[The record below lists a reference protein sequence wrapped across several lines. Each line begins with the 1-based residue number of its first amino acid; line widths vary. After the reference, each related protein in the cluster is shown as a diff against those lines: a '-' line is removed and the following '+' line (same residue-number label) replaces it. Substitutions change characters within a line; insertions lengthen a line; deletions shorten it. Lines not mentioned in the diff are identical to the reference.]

1 VTLDVDVRPAAARTP
16 ARPPRHLPPVPAAVR
31 RWSGPALGGLL
42 VALLL
47 GGIAA
52 LYGTNL
58 GGWPARSID
67 EGTYVSQTWSVLTR
81 GELAPYTYWYDH
93 PPLGWLL
100 LSLLLAP
107 VGGVARAANAVLA
120 GREAVLAVHLAGCAL
135 LYVWARRIGLG
146 RIPAALAVAA
156 WAASPLT
163 VFFARQVLLDN
174 LAVPLVLGAFALAA
188 SPTSRLRAAGGAGVL
203 FAMACLTKETSL
215 LVLPGLALQLWQSSR
230 ATTRRYALTLAA
242 SLCVLTL
249 SAYLLLALLR
259 GELLPGEGHVSL
271 VEGIAFQLL
280 TRDGT
285 PPLWQGGEQQ
295 VTTLLRWL
303 ALDPW
308 LPAAGAAALVPA
320 LAVRRLRPAAIAALV
335 LAASG
340 ATTRYLPAM
349 FVVALLPFAALL
361 AAGLVDVGWRLRV
374 ARAPRPLRRPAA
386 PVAVSAAV
394 AAAVLVAPVW
404 DRGLEPAL
412 TRDDDAAVDQAYDWL
427 RRHAGGA
434 RLLVDEPLRIEL
446 VARGGWPEA
455 DAVWIY
461 KLDLDPEVAA
471 ANPGGWRD
479 FDYVVTTATSR
490 ADTQLG
496 EQVDLALARSEPVA
510 TFGPPGTDDGAA
522 LLPGQERI
530 EIRRVVTSTRAPR
543 PDRPGTAAVPAADP
557 ATAAGRGA
565 ADPAAATAPTP
576 APPAAIPPATAAGRG
591 TADLAPAAPAPGAP
605 AAAAPAD
612 VVAAGAPV
620 LVRGAGALWVVDHAA
635 GTRSRVAP
643 ARVAMAI
650 AHFGLVDEL
659 DPQGRPHVIAGLR
672 DRPLDELLPR

>member
-1 VTLDVDVRPAAARTP
+1 M
-16 ARPPRHLPPVPAAVR
+16 R
-31 RWSGPALGGLL
+31 RWSGPVLGGLL
-42 VALLL
+42 LALLL
-47 GGIAA
+47 GGIAV

-67 EGTYVSQTWSVLTR
+67 EGTYVSQIWSVLTR
-81 GELAPYTYWYDH
+81 GELAPHTYWYDH

-120 GREAVLAVHLAGCAL
+120 GREAVVALHVAGCAL
-135 LYVWARRIGLG
+135 LYVWARRIGLA

-163 VFFARQVLLDN
+163 VFFGRQVLLDN

-203 FAMACLTKETSL
+203 FALACLTKETSL

-230 ATTRRYALTLAA
+230 PTTRRYALTLAV
-242 SLCVLTL
+242 SLGVLTL

-285 PPLWQGGEQQ
+285 PPLWQGASSRCPPCCAGWPW
-295 VTTLLRWL
+295 TL
-303 ALDPW
+303 
-308 LPAAGAAALVPA
+308 AARGRGGRPGPRAGGPPP
-320 LAVRRLRPAAIAALV
+320 RPAAIAVLV

-374 ARAPRPLRRPAA
+374 ARAPRALRRPAA
-386 PVAVSAAV
+386 PVAASAAL

-412 TRDDDAAVDQAYDWL
+412 TRDDDAAVDEAYDWL
-427 RRHAGGA
+427 RRHAAGA
-434 RLLVDEPLRIEL
+434 RLLVDEPC
-446 VARGGWPEA
+446 ASSWSPAAGGRRPTRC
-455 DAVWIY
+455 
-461 KLDLDPEVAA
+461 
-471 ANPGGWRD
+471 GS
-479 FDYVVTTATSR
+479 TS
-490 ADTQLG
+490 
-496 EQVDLALARSEPVA
+496 S
-510 TFGPPGTDDGAA
+510 
-522 LLPGQERI
+522 
-530 EIRRVVTSTRAPR
+530 TSTRRSPR
-543 PDRPGTAAVPAADP
+543 
-557 ATAAGRGA
+557 
-565 ADPAAATAPTP
+565 PTP
-576 APPAAIPPATAAGRG
+576 AGGATS
-591 TADLAPAAPAPGAP
+591 T
-605 AAAAPAD
+605 
-612 VVAAGAPV
+612 
-620 LVRGAGALWVVDHAA
+620 
-635 GTRSRVAP
+635 TS
-643 ARVAMAI
+643 
-650 AHFGLVDEL
+650 
-659 DPQGRPHVIAGLR
+659 
-672 DRPLDELLPR
+672 